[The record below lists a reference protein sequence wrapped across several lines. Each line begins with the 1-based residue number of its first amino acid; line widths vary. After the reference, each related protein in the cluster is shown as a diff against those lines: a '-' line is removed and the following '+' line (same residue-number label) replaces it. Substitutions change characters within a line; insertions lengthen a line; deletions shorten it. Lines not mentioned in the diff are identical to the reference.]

1 MKSTP
6 DNTMDP
12 LGNLGSPIRPK
23 APAPAPRPTETPGI
37 NRKPDGKLE
46 TQIPLPAQPRIYFVP
61 DCFMGC
67 IGGPNGPIE
76 VHEDRWFFDG
86 GADCGYESEEDAQD
100 ALNDL
105 AIVKF
110 FEGR

>member
-1 MKSTP
+1 MRLTIEP
-6 DNTMDP
+6 ADRPIPP
-12 LGNLGSPIRPK
+12 LGAPIRNEK
-23 APAPAPRPTETPGI
+23 PAPAPTPTGTPGI
-37 NRKPDGKLE
+37 LRNPDGTLQ
-46 TQIPLPAQPRIYFVP
+46 TQIPVPAQPRIYFIA

-86 GADCGYESEEDAQD
+86 GADEGYESEEDAQD